1 MTKFTAQAWAQN
13 FVSQLQR
20 TADAHTASDRTTH
33 ALPLPTHELLGA
45 YRNASR
51 RLLMLCMGGTF
62 LPGSEEKGG
71 TSDGERDD
79 VSLTHAQRDMLRR
92 LLRDPANTVLLVS
105 GRSRERMDSLLHDV
119 LHDEDA
125 AAGADADADADGG
138 AGGEGA
144 GAGAGGGEGGGG
156 GGGEGG
162 GAARKAGS
170 RALELPGALWGVAE
184 GGVFTR
190 RYTQGAVRESTV

>member
-125 AAGADADADADGG
+125 AAAADADAEGG

>member
-125 AAGADADADADGG
+125 AAAADADADADGG

-144 GAGAGGGEGGGG
+144 GAGAAKGEGGGG

-162 GAARKAGS
+162 GAARKVGS
-170 RALELPGALWGVAE
+170 RALELPGTLWGVAE

-190 RYTQGAVRESTV
+190 RYTQGAVWESTV

>member
-1 MTKFTAQAWAQN
+1 VTKFTAQAWAQN

-125 AAGADADADADGG
+125 AAAADADAEGG

>member
-1 MTKFTAQAWAQN
+1 
-13 FVSQLQR
+13 
-20 TADAHTASDRTTH
+20 
-33 ALPLPTHELLGA
+33 
-45 YRNASR
+45 
-51 RLLMLCMGGTF
+51 MGGTL

-119 LHDEDA
+119 LHDVDA
-125 AAGADADADADGG
+125 EADADADAEGG
-138 AGGEGA
+138 AEAEAEGGGEA
-144 GAGAGGGEGGGG
+144 EAEAEAEGGGEGGGERG
-156 GGGEGG
+156 GEGGGEGGGEREGGGG
-162 GAARKAGS
+162 GAARKAGA

-190 RYTQGAVRESTV
+190 RYTQGAVWEGIV